1 MPERTPISVLIDAHP
16 GYYSRMVQKSSIKTV
31 VILVAIGT
39 ITWLIAGMVAIT
51 LDYDSKYVWT
61 CVAGAA
67 LGAWGIRYSKRRAAR
82 SGI

>member
-1 MPERTPISVLIDAHP
+1 
-16 GYYSRMVQKSSIKTV
+16 MVQKSSIKTV

-39 ITWLIAGMVAIT
+39 IAWLIAGMVAIT
-51 LDYDSKYVWT
+51 LDYDSKYVWA

-67 LGAWGIRYSKRRAAR
+67 LGVVGIRYSIRRDRR

>member
-1 MPERTPISVLIDAHP
+1 MSQDSPNKQGSP
-16 GYYSRMVQKSSIKTV
+16 IKTV

-39 ITWLIAGMVAIT
+39 IAWLIAGMVAIA

-61 CVAGAA
+61 CVVGAL
-67 LGAWGIRYSKRRAAR
+67 LGATGIRYSIRRDRR

>member
-1 MPERTPISVLIDAHP
+1 
-16 GYYSRMVQKSSIKTV
+16 MVQKSSIKTV

-39 ITWLIAGMVAIT
+39 IAWLIAGMVAIT
-51 LDYDSKYVWT
+51 LDYDSKYVWA

-67 LGAWGIRYSKRRAAR
+67 LGVVGIRYAIRRDRR